1 MKELRRARWMPYIL
15 ALALTLVLGLG
26 CAATDK
32 TAKKEVK
39 TKAPAMDKTAK
50 KEAKTKAPKKAWRF
64 HDIADVA
71 YVQQYAKIPRSED
84 VLIIDSRPKR
94 AKYDK
99 GYIPTAINI
108 PDTKFAKMTNK
119 LPQKKDTLLIFYCQG
134 PT

>member
-1 MKELRRARWMPYIL
+1 MKELKRARWLSYIL
-15 ALALTLVLGLG
+15 ALALILALGLG

-39 TKAPAMDKTAK
+39 IKAPETAK
-50 KEAKTKAPKKAWRF
+50 TDAKTKAPKKAWRF
-64 HDIADVA
+64 HDIVDVA
-71 YVQQYAKIPRSED
+71 FVQQYAKIPQSED
-84 VLIIDSRPKR
+84 VLIIDSRSKR

-108 PDTKFAKMTNK
+108 PDTKFAKMADK

>member
-1 MKELRRARWMPYIL
+1 MKELRRARWLPYVL
-15 ALALTLVLGLG
+15 ALALALALGLG
-26 CAATDK
+26 CAATDR
-32 TAKKEVK
+32 TAKKEVNI
-39 TKAPAMDKTAK
+39 KAQETEKTAK
-50 KEAKTKAPKKAWRF
+50 TEAKTKPPETAWRF
-64 HDIADVA
+64 HDIVDVA

-108 PDTKFAKMTNK
+108 PDTKFPKMADK
-119 LPQKKDTLLIFYCQG
+119 LPQKKNTLLIFYCQG

>member
-1 MKELRRARWMPYIL
+1 MKKLRSARWLPYIL
-15 ALALTLVLGLG
+15 ASALILALGLG

-32 TAKKEVK
+32 TAKKE
-39 TKAPAMDKTAK
+39 
-50 KEAKTKAPKKAWRF
+50 KAWRF
-64 HDIADVA
+64 HDIVDVA
-71 YVQQYAKIPRSED
+71 FVQKYAKIPRSED

-108 PDTKFAKMTNK
+108 PDTKFAKMADK

>member
-1 MKELRRARWMPYIL
+1 MKELRKARWLPFVLAI
-15 ALALTLVLGLG
+15 ALALVLGLG
-26 CAATDK
+26 CAATNK

-39 TKAPAMDKTAK
+39 AKAP
-50 KEAKTKAPKKAWRF
+50 EKAWRF
-64 HDIADVA
+64 HDLADVEE
-71 YVQQYAKIPRSED
+71 VQKYAKIPKPEN

-99 GYIPTAINI
+99 GYIPTAISI
-108 PDTKFAKMTNK
+108 PDTKFDKMVAK

>member
-1 MKELRRARWMPYIL
+1 MKELRRARWLPYIL
-15 ALALTLVLGLG
+15 ALALTLALGLG

-39 TKAPAMDKTAK
+39 TKAPETAK
-50 KEAKTKAPKKAWRF
+50 TGAKTKAPKKAWHF
-64 HDIADVA
+64 HDIVDVA
-71 YVQQYAKIPRSED
+71 YVQQYAKIPKPED

-99 GYIPTAINI
+99 GYLPTAINI
-108 PDTKFAKMTNK
+108 PDTKFAKMTDK
-119 LPQKKDTLLIFYCQG
+119 LPQKKDALLIFYCQG

>member
-1 MKELRRARWMPYIL
+1 MKELRRAIWLPYIL
-15 ALALTLVLGLG
+15 ALALILALGLG

-39 TKAPAMDKTAK
+39 TKAPETAK
-50 KEAKTKAPKKAWRF
+50 TDVKTKAPKKAWRF
-64 HDIADVA
+64 HDIVDVA
-71 YVQQYAKIPRSED
+71 FVQQYAKIPRSED

-108 PDTKFAKMTNK
+108 PDTKFAKMADK

>member
-1 MKELRRARWMPYIL
+1 MKELRRARWLSYIL
-15 ALALTLVLGLG
+15 ALALALALGLG

-39 TKAPAMDKTAK
+39 IKAPETAK
-50 KEAKTKAPKKAWRF
+50 TGAKTKAPKKAWRF
-64 HDIADVA
+64 HDIVDVA
-71 YVQQYAKIPRSED
+71 FVQQYAKIPRSED

-108 PDTKFAKMTNK
+108 PDTKFAKMADK

>member
-1 MKELRRARWMPYIL
+1 MKELKRTKWLQFVLAIALIL
-15 ALALTLVLGLG
+15 ALGLG

-39 TKAPAMDKTAK
+39 ANAP
-50 KEAKTKAPKKAWRF
+50 EKAWHF
-64 HDIADVA
+64 HDIVN
-71 YVQQYAKIPRSED
+71 VQEVQKYAKIPQPEN

-108 PDTKFAKMTNK
+108 PDTKFDKMVAK

>member
-1 MKELRRARWMPYIL
+1 MKELRRARWLPYIL
-15 ALALTLVLGLG
+15 ALALTLALGLG

-39 TKAPAMDKTAK
+39 AKAP
-50 KEAKTKAPKKAWRF
+50 EKAWRF
-64 HDIADVA
+64 HDIVDVA
-71 YVQQYAKIPRSED
+71 YVQQYVKIPKPED

-99 GYIPTAINI
+99 GYLPTAINI
-108 PDTKFAKMTNK
+108 PDTKFAKMTDK
-119 LPQKKDTLLIFYCQG
+119 LPQKKDALLIFYCQG